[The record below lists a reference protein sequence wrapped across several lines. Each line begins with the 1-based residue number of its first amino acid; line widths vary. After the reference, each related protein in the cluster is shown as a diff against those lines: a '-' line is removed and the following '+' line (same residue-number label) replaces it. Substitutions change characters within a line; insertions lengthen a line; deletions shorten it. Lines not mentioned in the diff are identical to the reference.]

1 MLCAETKNIS
11 TPKIILLLVSGLM
24 SCTTNAQTAADNKW
38 HGDFV
43 LGGSLT
49 TGSNSSENFNADID
63 NTRASNKD
71 KINIH
76 ATANYGSSTVDGLS
90 RRTAQLFRA
99 GGRYDY
105 NLTKTVFIFAGGDQ
119 ESNKLQNIDSR
130 TTLNSGAGYKLVHS
144 ETSSWDLFAGVGY
157 SSTKFLTQTKIFPPK
172 SLKTKGSTLMF
183 GEESSHTLSE
193 ATTIKQSLVVYPGQ
207 SEINTR
213 SVFDASLSTTIIG
226 GWTLNLGTKIEYES
240 DLGPE
245 FKSTSSLVTFGFGYK
260 Y

>member
-1 MLCAETKNIS
+1 MLYSDTKNTS
-11 TPKIILLLVSGLM
+11 VPKIILFSIAGLM
-24 SCTTNAQTAADNKW
+24 SFATNAQTTEDNKW
-38 HGDFV
+38 HGNFV
-43 LGGSLT
+43 IGGSIT

-71 KINIH
+71 KINLH
-76 ATANYGSSTVDGLS
+76 ATANYGSSTVDDVS
-90 RRTAQLFRA
+90 QRTAQLFRA

-105 NLTKTVFIFAGGDQ
+105 NLTKTVFVFAGGDQ

-130 TTLNSGAGYKLVHS
+130 TTLNGGTGYKLVHS
-144 ETSSWDLFAGVGY
+144 ATSSWDLFAGVGY

-172 SLKTKGSTLMF
+172 SLRTQGSTLMF
-183 GEESSHTLSE
+183 GEESSHKLSE
-193 ATTIKQSLVVYPGQ
+193 ATTIKQSLIVYPGQ

-226 GWTLNLGTKIEYES
+226 DWTLNVGTKIEYES